1 MVTSD
6 FGSIE
11 APVDSGPQ
19 CARRVPEPL
28 PTGPTRIVTTRMRLP
43 ERQLAV
49 LEAASATEERTIA
62 AIADDTGLKPETVTG
77 AAFDLRDEGLL
88 AVSETTAEDAELT
101 AEGRRYVDD
110 GLPEIRLYRAAA
122 DASDGDDQ
130 VPMGEA
136 IDASGLSGSAVDI
149 ALSNLPRKGY
159 GTIESGSL
167 SIDPDA
173 DVDADP
179 EAAALAALAAAAD
192 GADEATADGA
202 DEATDGDGMDPDGA
216 GVAPDGIPADAETL
230 DRLAARGLVDLV
242 ERTTRS
248 VTLTDAG
255 VDALMAGVEAAET
268 VGELTPE
275 LLASGEWRD
284 VEFAAYN
291 VEADAPAMEGGRKHV
306 LRATADR
313 VKDVLVGMGFQEME
327 GPHADSDF
335 WINDCLFMPQDHPA
349 RTHWDRFALD
359 VDPMA
364 DIPPEL
370 IDRVESAHRD
380 GWGAD
385 GDGYHSPWSEAFARE
400 VALRGHTTSLSMRY
414 LSGVAGA
421 ELEPPQR
428 YFSVEK
434 VYRNDTLDPTHLLE
448 FFQIEGWVMAEDL
461 SVRDLMGTFEEFY
474 HQFGIEGIR
483 FKPHY
488 NPYTE
493 PSFELFGEHPETGEE
508 IEIGNS
514 VIFREEVTAPLGV
527 DCDVMAWGLALERL
541 AMLTTGA
548 EDIRD
553 LHGTLADIEFLRNA
567 EVTH

>member
-1 MVTSD
+1 
-6 FGSIE
+6 
-11 APVDSGPQ
+11 
-19 CARRVPEPL
+19 
-28 PTGPTRIVTTRMRLP
+28 MRLP

-49 LEAASATEERTIA
+49 LEAASATDERTMDEIA
-62 AIADDTGLKPETVTG
+62 AETGLKPETVTG

-88 AVSETTAEDAELT
+88 AVTETTTEVAELT
-101 AEGRRYVDD
+101 DEGRDYVAD
-110 GLPEIRLYRAAA
+110 GLPEIRLYRAAVDAGAA
-122 DASDGDDQ
+122 DGA
-130 VPMGEA
+130 VPMGEVIGRA
-136 IDASGLSGSAVDI
+136 DLAGPEVDI
-149 ALSNLPRKGY
+149 ALANLPRKGF
-159 GTIESGSL
+159 GGIDSGELTVDS
-167 SIDPDA
+167 DA
-173 DVDADP
+173 DPDADP
-179 EAAALAALAAAAD
+179 EAAALATLAD
-192 GADEATADGA
+192 GGSVDDDGVLA
-202 DEATDGDGMDPDGA
+202 
-216 GVAPDGIPADAETL
+216 
-230 DRLAARGLVDLV
+230 RLASRGLVDLV
-242 ERTTRS
+242 ERTTRA
-248 VTLTDAG
+248 VRLTDDG
-255 VDALMAGVEAAET
+255 VDALMEGVEAAET
-268 VGELTPE
+268 VGQVTPE
-275 LLASGEWRD
+275 LLASGEWAD
-284 VEFAAYN
+284 VEFAEYN
-291 VEADAPAMEGGRKHV
+291 VEADAPAVEGGRKHV
-306 LRATADR
+306 LRRTADR

-359 VDPMA
+359 VDPMEE
-364 DIPPEL
+364 IPPAL
-370 IDRVESAHRD
+370 LDRVETAHRD
-380 GWGAD
+380 GWGED
-385 GDGYHSPWSEAFARE
+385 GDGYHSPWSEEFARE

-414 LSGVAGA
+414 LSGYAGA

-474 HQFGIEGIR
+474 RQFGITDIR

-493 PSFELFGEHPETGEE
+493 PSFELFGDHPETGEE

-514 VIFREEVTAPLGV
+514 GIFREEVTGPLGV

-553 LHGTLADIEFLRNA
+553 LHGTLADIDFLRTA
-567 EVTH
+567 EVSY